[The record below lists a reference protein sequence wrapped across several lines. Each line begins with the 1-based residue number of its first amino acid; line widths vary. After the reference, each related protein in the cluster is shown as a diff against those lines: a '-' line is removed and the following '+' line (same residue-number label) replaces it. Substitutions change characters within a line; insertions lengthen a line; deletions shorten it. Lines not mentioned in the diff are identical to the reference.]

1 MLNKLLVAAVLAV
14 TPSLVFAQDATIP
27 TAAAPTAIEIHD
39 MRFEPA
45 ILTITAGTTVTWL
58 NEDNSPHT
66 VSERGRAFRSSA
78 LDTSDRFSY
87 TFAAPGE
94 FTYFCTLHPMMV
106 GKIIVKQAGAAS

>member
-1 MLNKLLVAAVLAV
+1 MFNKLFVAAALAV
-14 TPSLVFAQDATIP
+14 APSLVFAQDAVTP
-27 TAAAPTAIEIHD
+27 TAATPTAVEIHD

-66 VSERGRAFRSSA
+66 VTERGRSFRSSA
-78 LDTSDRFSY
+78 LDTKDRFSY

-94 FTYFCTLHPMMV
+94 FAYFCTLHPMMV
-106 GKIIVKQAGAAS
+106 GKVIVKPAGSPS